1 MEKRVIRK
9 VAVLGSGV
17 MGSRIACH
25 FAGVGL
31 QVLLLDI
38 VPKEAAA
45 STKMAERNKIVND
58 ALSTAVKSN
67 PSPVYHKN
75 VIKKITTGNFDDD
88 MKKIGDCDWVIEV
101 VVERLDIKKEVYEKV
116 EQFRKPGTLITSNT
130 SGIPI
135 HMLSEGRS
143 DDFKKHFC
151 GTHFF
156 NPPRYL
162 RLLEII
168 PTPHTAPAIVDFLM
182 NYGDLFLGKTTV
194 LCKDTPAFIAN
205 RIGVFGI
212 MSLFGLVDK
221 LGLTIDEVDALTGP
235 IIGRPKSATFRTA
248 DVVGIDT
255 LVKVAKGVYDNCPSD
270 EARDVFNIP
279 AWLNKIVEKNWLGDK
294 TGQGFFKKI
303 KLPITQGSPEE
314 RKSDKEIQVLDLK
327 TFEYTPRKKAKF
339 ATVEAA
345 KPIDDLYTRLKMLVA
360 GNDKA
365 GEFYRHFHY
374 GLFSYIS
381 HRIPEISDELYRVD
395 DAMMAG
401 FGWEIGAFESWDVLG
416 VEKTTKAMKEA
427 GYKVARWIDE
437 MLAAGNKSFY
447 KIEGGKKLYYDQN
460 NKAYKPLPGGDAFIV
475 MSNYQDKQVWKNGSC
490 RLYNLGDDV
499 LGLQW
504 FTKMGS
510 IGGDVV
516 AGIQTAIDKA
526 EKNYKGLVIANE
538 GANFSAGANVGMI
551 FMLAI
556 DQEYDELDM
565 AIRMFQNTMMRARY
579 SSIPVVTAAHGLT
592 LGGACELSLHSDK
605 CCPAAETYTGLV
617 ELGVGLIPG
626 GGGTKEFV
634 VRASDEMHE
643 DEPETITLKNRFLSI
658 ATAKVATSAFEGFEL
673 GIYRKG
679 LDEVVMN
686 QGRRIAEAKRS
697 VVEIF
702 DSGYSM
708 PVQRKDVKVLGQSA
722 LGALYA
728 GINGMWRANYATDHD
743 VVVAKKLAYV
753 MCGGDLSEPSLVS
766 EQYLL
771 DLEREAFLSLCG
783 EKKTL
788 ERIQSVLKAGKPV
801 RN

>member
-1 MEKRVIRK
+1 MNRTIKKI
-9 VAVLGSGV
+9 AVLGSGV

-31 QVLLLDI
+31 QVLLLDM
-38 VPKEAAA
+38 AAPPPLPVGGGIGKP
-45 STKMAERNKIVND
+45 SDRNKIVND
-58 ALSTAVKSN
+58 ALATAIKSN
-67 PSPVYHKN
+67 PSPVYTKD
-75 VIKKITTGNFDDD
+75 VIKKITTGNFDDN
-88 MKKIGDCDWVIEV
+88 MKDIAGCDWIIEV
-101 VVERLDIKKEVYEKV
+101 VVERLDIKKMIYDKV
-116 EQFRKPGTLITSNT
+116 EQFRKPGTLVTSNT

-135 HMLSEGRS
+135 HMMAEGRS
-143 DDFKKHFC
+143 DDFKKNFC
-151 GTHFF
+151 GSHFF

-168 PTPHTAPAIVDFLM
+168 PTPHTDPAVVDFLM
-182 NYGDLFLGKTTV
+182 HYGDLHLGKTTV

-205 RIGVFGI
+205 RIGVYGI
-212 MSLFGLVDK
+212 MAIFGLVDK

-255 LVKVAKGVYDNCPSD
+255 LVKVAKGVYDNCPND
-270 EARDVFNIP
+270 EAKESFVIP
-279 AWLNKIVEKNWLGDK
+279 GWLNKMVENNWLGDK
-294 TGQGFFKKI
+294 TGQGFFKKT
-303 KLPITQGSPEE
+303 KGGGGE
-314 RKSDKEIQVLDLK
+314 KEILTLNLK
-327 TFEYTPRKKAKF
+327 TSEYGARIKPKF
-339 ATVEAA
+339 ASVEAA
-345 KPIDDLYTRLKMLVA
+345 KPIDDLYTRLKMLTA
-360 GNDKA
+360 GQDKA
-365 GEFYRHFHY
+365 GDFYRHFHY

-381 HRIPEISDELYRVD
+381 HRIPEISDEIYRVD

-416 VEKTTKAMKEA
+416 VERTVKAMKEA
-427 GYKVARWIDE
+427 GYHIAGWVEE
-437 MLAAGNKSFY
+437 MLTAGNKSFY
-447 KIEGGKKLYYDQN
+447 KVEAGKKFSYDPASKTY
-460 NKAYKPLPGGDAFIV
+460 KALPGGDAFIV
-475 MSNYQDKQVWKNGSC
+475 MSNYQDKLVWKNASC
-490 RLYNLGDDV
+490 KLYDLGDDV

-510 IGGDVV
+510 IGGDVLS
-516 AGIQTAIDKA
+516 GMQTAIDKA

-538 GANFSAGANVGMI
+538 GTNFSAGANVGMI

-565 AIRMFQNTMMRARY
+565 AIRLFQNTMMRARY
-579 SSIPVVTAAHGLT
+579 SSIPVVVAPHGLA
-592 LGGACELSLHSDK
+592 LGGACELSLHADK
-605 CCPAAETYTGLV
+605 VCPAAETYTGLV

-634 VRASDEMHE
+634 LRASDEMHE
-643 DEPETITLKNRFLSI
+643 DEPETITLKSRFLNI
-658 ATAKVATSAFEGFEL
+658 ATAKVATSAQEGFSL

-686 QGRRIAEAKRS
+686 QGRRIAEAKKS
-697 VVEIF
+697 VIEIF
-702 DSGYSM
+702 DSGYTT
-708 PVQRKDVKVLGQSA
+708 PVQRKDIKVLGQSA
-722 LGALYA
+722 LGALYS
-728 GINGMWRANYATDHD
+728 GIHAMKTANYATEHD
-743 VVVAKKLAYV
+743 SLVAKKLAYV
-753 MCGGDLSEPSLVS
+753 MCGGDLSEPTLVS

-788 ERIQSVLKAGKPV
+788 ERIQSVLKSGKPV

>member
-1 MEKRVIRK
+1 MNRTIKKI
-9 VAVLGSGV
+9 AVLGSGV

-25 FAGVGL
+25 FAGVGV
-31 QVLLLDI
+31 QVLLLDM
-38 VPKEAAA
+38 VPKETAE
-45 STKMAERNKIVND
+45 STKPAERNKLVND
-58 ALSTAVKSN
+58 ALASAIKSN
-67 PSPVYHKN
+67 PSPVYSKD
-75 VIKKITTGNFDDD
+75 VVKRIATGNFDDN
-88 MKKIGDCDWVIEV
+88 MKDIAAVDWIIEV
-101 VVERLDIKKEVYEKV
+101 VVERLDIKKLIYDKV
-116 EQFRKPGTLITSNT
+116 EQFRKPGTLVTSNT

-135 HMLSEGRS
+135 HMMAEGRS
-143 DDFKKHFC
+143 DDFKKNFC
-151 GTHFF
+151 GSHFF

-168 PTPHTAPAIVDFLM
+168 PTPHTDPSVVDFLM
-182 NYGDLFLGKTTV
+182 HYGDLYLGKTTV

-205 RIGVFGI
+205 RIGVYGI
-212 MSLFGLVDK
+212 MAIFGLVDK
-221 LGLTIDEVDALTGP
+221 LNLTIDEVDALTGP

-255 LVKVAKGVYDNCPSD
+255 LVKVAKGVYDNCPND
-270 EARDVFNIP
+270 EAKESFVIP
-279 AWLNKIVEKNWLGDK
+279 AWLNKMVENNWLGDK
-294 TGQGFFKKI
+294 TGQGFFKKT
-303 KLPITQGSPEE
+303 KGSGGE
-314 RKSDKEIQVLDLK
+314 KEILTLNLK
-327 TFEYTPRKKAKF
+327 TAEYGPRVKPKF

-345 KPIDDLYTRLKMLVA
+345 KPIDDLYTRLKMLVS
-360 GNDKA
+360 GQDKA

-381 HRIPEISDELYRVD
+381 HRIPEISDEIYRVD

-416 VEKTTKAMKEA
+416 VEKTAKAMKEA
-427 GYKVARWIDE
+427 GYKVAAWVDE

-447 KIEGGKKLYYDQN
+447 KIEGGKKYSYDPATKTY
-460 NKAYKPLPGGDAFIV
+460 KALPGGEAFIV
-475 MSNYQDKQVWKNGSC
+475 MSNYQDKLVWKNASC
-490 RLYNLGDDV
+490 KLYDLGDDV

-510 IGGDVV
+510 IGGDVLS
-516 AGIQTAIDKA
+516 GIQTAIDKA
-526 EKNYKGLVIANE
+526 EKSYKGLVIANE
-538 GANFSAGANVGMI
+538 GNNFSAGANVGMI

-565 AIRMFQNTMMRARY
+565 AIRLFQNTMMRARY
-579 SSIPVVTAAHGLT
+579 SSIPVVVAPHGLA
-592 LGGACELSLHSDK
+592 LGGACELSLHADK
-605 CCPAAETYTGLV
+605 VCPAAETYTGLV

-634 VRASDEMHE
+634 LRASDEMHH
-643 DEPETITLKNRFLSI
+643 DEPDTITLKNRFLTI
-658 ATAKVATSAFEGFEL
+658 ATAKVGTSAQEGFDI
-673 GIYRKG
+673 GVYRKG

-697 VVEIF
+697 VIEIF
-702 DSGYSM
+702 DSGYTA
-708 PVQRKDVKVLGQSA
+708 PVQRKDIKVLGQSA

-728 GINGMWRANYATDHD
+728 GIHAMKTANYATEHD
-743 VVVAKKLAYV
+743 SVVAKKLAYV
-753 MCGGDLSEPSLVS
+753 MCGGDLSEPTLVS

-788 ERIQSVLKAGKPV
+788 ERIQSVLKSGKPV